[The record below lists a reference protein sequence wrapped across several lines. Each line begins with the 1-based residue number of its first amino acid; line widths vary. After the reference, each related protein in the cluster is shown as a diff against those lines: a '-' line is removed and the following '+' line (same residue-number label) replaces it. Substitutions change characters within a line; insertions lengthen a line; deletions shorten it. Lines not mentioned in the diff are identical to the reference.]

1 MSEQPTARPPAGKKG
16 PLGLSRTQWIIVGVA
31 FAGALG
37 YILWKRHT
45 ASTAAATSTQATTS
59 ANGQGS
65 GLSAGALTS
74 LQDELD
80 SLLGGG
86 AGGGSAGGG
95 GTTGTVGGTST
106 AGTTTTTTA
115 PTSTKTTTSTSGGG
129 TAAPKAG
136 PISNLQATTTKTT
149 IRASWNKAAN
159 ATSYQLI
166 ITDLSKNQVVQ
177 RPKTTGTSITISGL
191 KSGTDYNVGIQ
202 GLPGGPGDNIHAKT
216 L

>member
-1 MSEQPTARPPAGKKG
+1 MSEQPTARPPGKKLA
-16 PLGLSRTQWIIVGVA
+16 LGLTRNQWIIVGVA

-45 ASTAAATSTQATTS
+45 ASSAAATSTAATTPAS
-59 ANGQGS
+59 SNGM
-65 GLSAGALTS
+65 SAGTLTS

-95 GTTGTVGGTST
+95 GTLGTGGSSAATTPAAVASPASSAATT
-106 AGTTTTTTA
+106 PAAG
-115 PTSTKTTTSTSGGG
+115 GGG
-129 TAAPKAG
+129 TATAMKAG

-149 IRASWNKAAN
+149 IKARWNPAAN
-159 ATSYQLI
+159 ATQGYQLI
-166 ITDLSKNQVVQ
+166 ITDLSNNEVVQ
-177 RPKTTGTSITISGL
+177 RPKTMGTSITISGL

-216 L
+216 T